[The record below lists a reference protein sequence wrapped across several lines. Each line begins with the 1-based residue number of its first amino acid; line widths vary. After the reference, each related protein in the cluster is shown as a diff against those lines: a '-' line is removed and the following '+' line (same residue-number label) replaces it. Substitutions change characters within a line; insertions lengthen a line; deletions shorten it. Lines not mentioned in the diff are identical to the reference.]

1 MISNGVNTKYY
12 ANARRQS
19 FKQTFYWAAEDNKTI
34 GGEGGDPHKRE
45 KLDAFIRDYNAMVG
59 TKFSTKDTQSFYNY
73 YQDIAKKVK
82 DRKVDILLVVNMF
95 LTGFCT
101 AFEKQAVSPV
111 FFGGFRVP
119 TVVILDP
126 QKHWFSVFLSFFVCQ
141 AVHWLPALTKCATS
155 QNAQLQKLKARLLSM
170 DSSPAALG

>member
-119 TVVILDP
+119 TGVILDP
-126 QKHWFSVFLSFFVCQ
+126 QKHWFSVFLSFFCVKRCIAKDCGYHVLSLRH
-141 AVHWLPALTKCATS
+141 AVVRAT
-155 QNAQLQKLKARLLSM
+155 A
-170 DSSPAALG
+170 